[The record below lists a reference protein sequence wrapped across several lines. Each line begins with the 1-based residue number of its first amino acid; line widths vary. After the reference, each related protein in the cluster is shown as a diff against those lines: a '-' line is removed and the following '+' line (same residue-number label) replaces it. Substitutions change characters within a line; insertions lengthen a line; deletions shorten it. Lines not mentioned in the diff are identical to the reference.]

1 MKVYE
6 LAKQLNRKSSEV
18 MSVLKELGV
27 EIKSANTSL
36 TEEQEDMIRAEFV
49 ELKTVAETVAE
60 VAPVTA
66 PVVEAP
72 KRKTDADYRP
82 DEMIPCR
89 SVFAG
94 TLIFTGDHTGMSYT
108 FNGMGDRRMIE
119 YQDLKAGMLQQ
130 KPSMYKPKFIIED
143 ADLINDVHW
152 VDIKDVYEKMYDQKD
167 LEKILELPNSKFRE
181 TYTTLPIT
189 AKETI
194 ITIVATR
201 IENGTFENYNKAK
214 IIDEISGTRFDLKM
228 M

>member
-18 MSVLKELGV
+18 MTVLKEFGV
-27 EIKSANTSL
+27 DVKSANMSL
-36 TEEQEDMIRAEFV
+36 TEEQEDMIRSEFI
-49 ELKTVAETVAE
+49 EEKTIIETIEETKA
-60 VAPVTA
+60 
-66 PVVEAP
+66 EAP

-152 VDIKDVYEKMYDQKD
+152 VDIKEVYEKMYDQKD
-167 LEKILELPNSKFRE
+167 LEKILELPNPKFRE
-181 TYTTLPIT
+181 VYATLPIT

-194 ITIVATR
+194 ITIIATR
-201 IENGTFENYNKAK
+201 IENGTFENFNKAK

>member
-1 MKVYE
+1 MKVFE
-6 LAKQLNRKSSEV
+6 LAKELNVKSSDV
-18 MSVLKELGV
+18 IAVLKELSV
-27 EIKSANTSL
+27 EAKSTTTIL
-36 TEEQEDMIRAEFV
+36 TEEQVDMV
-49 ELKTVAETVAE
+49 KSNLVNLKTIAETIE
-60 VAPVTA
+60 E
-66 PVVEAP
+66 PVVKAP
-72 KRKTDADYRP
+72 KKRKTDADYRP

-108 FNGMGDRRMIE
+108 FNGMGDRRMVE

-152 VDIKDVYEKMYDQKD
+152 VDIKEVYEKMYDQKD
-167 LEKILELPNSKFRE
+167 LEKILDLPNSKFRE
-181 TYTTLPIT
+181 VYTTLPIT

-194 ITIVATR
+194 ITIIATK

-228 M
+228 A

>member
-18 MSVLKELGV
+18 MTVLKEFGV
-27 EIKSANTSL
+27 DVKSANMSL
-36 TEEQEDMIRAEFV
+36 TEEQEDMIRSEFI
-49 ELKTVAETVAE
+49 EEKTIIETIE
-60 VAPVTA
+60 ETKE
-66 PVVEAP
+66 EAP

-152 VDIKDVYEKMYDQKD
+152 VDIKEVYEKMYDQKD
-167 LEKILELPNSKFRE
+167 LEKILELPNPKFRE
-181 TYTTLPIT
+181 VYATLPIT

-194 ITIVATR
+194 ITIIATR
-201 IENGTFENYNKAK
+201 IENGTFENFNKAK

>member
-1 MKVYE
+1 MKIYE
-6 LAKQLNRKSSEV
+6 LAKQLNRKSSDIIN
-18 MSVLKELGV
+18 VLKEFGV
-27 EIKSANTSL
+27 EAKSPNMAL
-36 TEEQEDMIRAEFV
+36 TEEQEDMVRTEFV
-49 ELKTVAETVAE
+49 ELKTVAENVEEIKE
-60 VAPVTA
+60 V
-66 PVVEAP
+66 VVEAP

-94 TLIFTGDHTGMSYT
+94 TLVFTGDHTGMSYT

-143 ADLINDVHW
+143 ADLINDDHW
-152 VDIKDVYEKMYDQKD
+152 VDIKEVYERMYDQKD
-167 LEKILELPNSKFRE
+167 LEKIIDLPNPKFRE

-189 AKETI
+189 AKQTI
-194 ITIVATR
+194 ITIIATR

>member
-1 MKVYE
+1 MKIYE
-6 LAKQLNRKSSEV
+6 LAKQLNRKSSDII
-18 MSVLKELGV
+18 SVLKELGV
-27 EIKSANTSL
+27 EAKSANMAL
-36 TEEQEDMIRAEFV
+36 TEEQEDMVRTEFV
-49 ELKTVAETVAE
+49 ELKTVAETVEEIKEIAVE
-60 VAPVTA
+60 VT
-66 PVVEAP
+66 

-94 TLIFTGDHTGMSYT
+94 TLVFTGDHTGMSYT

-143 ADLINDVHW
+143 ADLINDDHW
-152 VDIKDVYEKMYDQKD
+152 VDIKEVYEKMYDQKD
-167 LEKILELPNSKFRE
+167 LEKIIDLPNPKFRE
-181 TYTTLPIT
+181 VYTTLPIT

-194 ITIVATR
+194 ITIIATR

>member
-1 MKVYE
+1 MKIYE
-6 LAKQLNRKSSEV
+6 LAKQLNKKSSEV
-18 MSVLKELGV
+18 MAVLKEFGV
-27 EIKSANTSL
+27 DVKSANMSL
-36 TEEQEDMIRAEFV
+36 TEEQEDMIRSEFI
-49 ELKTVAETVAE
+49 EEKTIIETVE
-60 VAPVTA
+60 EQI
-66 PVVEAP
+66 VEAP
-72 KRKTDADYRP
+72 KKRKTDADYRP

-108 FNGMGDRRMIE
+108 FNGIGDRRMIE

-152 VDIKDVYEKMYDQKD
+152 VDIKEVYEKMYDQKD
-167 LEKILELPNSKFRE
+167 LEKILDLPNPKFRE
-181 TYTTLPIT
+181 VYTTLPIT

-194 ITIVATR
+194 ITIIATK

>member
-1 MKVYE
+1 MKVFE
-6 LAKQLNRKSSEV
+6 LAKELGKKSSDV
-18 MSVLKELGV
+18 MDVLKEYGV
-27 EIKSANTSL
+27 EVKSANMIL
-36 TEEQEDMIRAEFV
+36 TEEQEDIIRTELV
-49 ELKTVAETVAE
+49 ELKTVAETIE
-60 VAPVTA
+60 E

-72 KRKTDADYRP
+72 KKRKTDADYRP

-94 TLIFTGDHTGMSYT
+94 TLIFTGDHTRMSYT

-143 ADLINDVHW
+143 VDLINDPHW
-152 VDIKDVYEKMYDQKD
+152 VDIKEVYEKMYDQKD
-167 LEKILELPNSKFRE
+167 LEKILDLPNPKFRE
-181 TYTTLPIT
+181 IYTTLPIT

-194 ITIVATR
+194 ITIISTR

>member
-6 LAKQLNRKSSEV
+6 LAKELNKKSSDLIA
-18 MSVLKELGV
+18 VLKELGV
-27 EIKSANTSL
+27 DAKSANMML
-36 TEEQEDMIRAEFV
+36 TEEQEDMIRTELV
-49 ELKTVAETVAE
+49 ELKTVAETIEE
-60 VAPVTA
+60 VKPV
-66 PVVEAP
+66 EIP

-108 FNGMGDRRMIE
+108 FNGIGDRRMIE

-143 ADLINDVHW
+143 ADLVNDVHW
-152 VDIKDVYEKMYDQKD
+152 VDIKEVYEKMYDQKD
-167 LEKILELPNSKFRE
+167 LEKILDLPNPKFRE
-181 TYTTLPIT
+181 IYTTLPIT

-194 ITIVATR
+194 ITIIATR

>member
-18 MSVLKELGV
+18 MNVLKEFGV
-27 EIKSANTSL
+27 DVKSANMSL
-36 TEEQEDMIRAEFV
+36 TEEQEDMIRSEFI
-49 ELKTVAETVAE
+49 EEKTIIETIEEPKA
-60 VAPVTA
+60 
-66 PVVEAP
+66 EAP

-152 VDIKDVYEKMYDQKD
+152 VDIKEVYEKMYDQKD
-167 LEKILELPNSKFRE
+167 LEKILELPNPKFRE
-181 TYTTLPIT
+181 IYTTLPIT
-189 AKETI
+189 AKQTI
-194 ITIVATR
+194 ITIIATR

>member
-1 MKVYE
+1 MKIHE
-6 LAKQLNRKSSEV
+6 LAKQLNVKSSDL
-18 MSVLKELGV
+18 MASLRELGV
-27 EIKSANTSL
+27 EVKSATTSL
-36 TEEQEDMIRAEFV
+36 TEEQEDMLRAEFV
-49 ELKTVAETVAE
+49 NLKSVAETVE
-60 VAPVTA
+60 EIK
-66 PVVEAP
+66 PVVETP

-152 VDIKDVYEKMYDQKD
+152 VDIKEVYEKMYDQKD
-167 LEKILELPNSKFRE
+167 LEKILDLPNPKFRE
-181 TYTTLPIT
+181 IYTTLPIT

-194 ITIVATR
+194 ITIIATK
-201 IENGTFENYNKAK
+201 IENGTFENFNKAK

>member
-1 MKVYE
+1 MKIYE
-6 LAKQLNRKSSEV
+6 LAKQLNKKSSEV
-18 MSVLKELGV
+18 MAVLKEFGV
-27 EIKSANTSL
+27 DAKSANMSL
-36 TEEQEDMIRAEFV
+36 TEEQEDMIRSEFI
-49 ELKTVAETVAE
+49 EEKTIIETVE
-60 VAPVTA
+60 EQ
-66 PVVEAP
+66 VVEAP
-72 KRKTDADYRP
+72 KKRKTDADYRP

-108 FNGMGDRRMIE
+108 FNGIGDRRMIE

-152 VDIKDVYEKMYDQKD
+152 VDIKEVYEKMYDQKD
-167 LEKILELPNSKFRE
+167 LEKILDLPNPKFRE
-181 TYTTLPIT
+181 VYTTLPIT

-194 ITIVATR
+194 ITIIATK
-201 IENGTFENYNKAK
+201 IENGTFENFNKAK